1 MPEWI
6 SNFRLRIKA
15 ALRRRELD
23 RDLEEEMRFHLAL
36 AKSRHEARG
45 RAADEA
51 RAAAQREFGNV
62 TRFQEVCRDMWTFV
76 AFENLWQDLRFASR
90 MLAKQPGFTAMAIL
104 SLGLGIGANTAVFT
118 LMNDLLLKDLPV
130 DDPEHLVAIGNGESI
145 GVMVGLSGKID
156 IFPYDFFRGV
166 ESQREPFRGTAAYG
180 TFTVRVATRQGGAS
194 AGPAEQAFG
203 QLVSGN
209 FFHVVGAHTIA
220 GRAIEPSDD
229 AEPGRGT
236 VVVISYD
243 YWQRRF
249 AGDPGA
255 IGRTIVMNQ
264 TPLTVIGVAQPR
276 FYGVALES
284 SPPDMWLPLTM
295 QPQVMQQHS
304 FLTPGGPYWLHMV
317 GRLRPGVS
325 MAQAQEWMTLRM
337 QRYMLQAEG
346 TSIATDRREDIA
358 KSSVELI
365 QGGHGVSTIR
375 GRYAGAVVALMGNVV
390 LVLLIAC
397 ANLANYFL
405 AKMATRERE
414 ITTRL
419 ALGAATSRIVRQ
431 MLTEAMMLSLIGGC
445 LGILLAAWG
454 TRALIAF
461 VGSWGERTPF
471 DPTPDGAV
479 LAFTAGLSFL
489 TGLSFG
495 LVPAWRATRMN
506 LAPGLKS
513 SSRSSAGENVRL
525 SRFPISK
532 ILLTAQV
539 AFSLVLLMGAGL
551 FVGTLRNLENQS
563 FGFNPGHVLFAEID
577 PRLAGYKPD
586 QLPALYQR
594 LLAELSAQP
603 GVQSLSISHTPPIW
617 RGSWTMPIWV
627 KGHITQPHEDLD
639 SSINS
644 VTPGYFQTAGIRLS
658 TGRLFGPHDGSGS
671 ARVVVVNQTMA
682 KHFFPGADPLGKH
695 VFVGEAAR
703 GDWEI
708 VGVVEDGKYT
718 GPRDEPT
725 PMVFLPVLQLQGE
738 DLFTHTVLIRTLADP
753 AGAKEALRRVLAQV
767 DPNLPPLRME
777 TLNELVDQS
786 VAREQM
792 VSRLSTFFSLLA
804 LLLACIGLYGVMSYS
819 VVRRANEIGIR
830 MALGA
835 QRNGVLWLVLRE
847 TLVLLGLGIGLGVPA
862 ALAAMQYIRS
872 QLFGVGPFDPPTLAL
887 AISVILLVTVI
898 AGYLPARRAT
908 GMDPLAALRYE

>member
-6 SNFRLRIKA
+6 SNFRLRMKA

-45 RAADEA
+45 RGADEA

-76 AFENLWQDLRFASR
+76 AFENLWQDVRFAAR

-130 DDPEHLVAIGNGESI
+130 NDPEHLVAIGNGESI

-166 ESQREPFRGTAAYG
+166 ESQREPFQGTAAYG
-180 TFTVRVATRQGGAS
+180 TFSVRVAVRPGGAP

-209 FFHVVGAHTIA
+209 FFRVVGAHAIA

-236 VVVISYD
+236 VAVISYD

-264 TPLTVIGVAQPR
+264 TPFTVIGVAPPR

-295 QPQVMQQHS
+295 QPQVMQQPS
-304 FLTPGGPYWLHMV
+304 FLVPNGPYWLHMV
-317 GRLRPGVS
+317 GRLRSGVS
-325 MAQAQEWMTLRM
+325 MAQAQEWTTLRM
-337 QRYMLQAEG
+337 RRYMLQAEG
-346 TSIATDRREDIA
+346 TTIATDRREDIA

-375 GRYAGAVVALMGNVV
+375 GRYAGAVVALMGIVV

-405 AKMATRERE
+405 AKMAMRERE

-461 VGSWGERTPF
+461 LGSYGERTPF
-471 DPTPDGAV
+471 DPTPDAAV
-479 LAFTAGLSFL
+479 LAFTAGVSLL

-513 SSRSSAGENVRL
+513 SSRSIAGENVRL

-539 AFSLVLLMGAGL
+539 ALSLVLLMGAGL

-563 FGFNPGHVLFAEID
+563 FGFNPSHVLFAEVD

-594 LLAELSAQP
+594 LLAELSAQA
-603 GVQSLSISHTPPIW
+603 GAQSVSISYSPPIW
-617 RGSWTMPIWV
+617 RGSWTIPIFV
-627 KGHITQPHEDLD
+627 KGHLAQPHEDLV

-644 VTPGYFQTAGIRLS
+644 VTPGYFQTAGIRLVA
-658 TGRLFGPHDGSGS
+658 GRLLGQHDGAGS

-682 KHFFPGADPLGKH
+682 KRFFPGSDPLGKH
-695 VFVGEAAR
+695 MSVGEAAR

-718 GPRDEPT
+718 GPREEPT
-725 PMVFLPVLQLQGE
+725 PMVFLPVLQLKGE

-804 LLLACIGLYGVMSYS
+804 LLLACVGLYGVMSYS

-847 TLVLLGLGIGLGVPA
+847 TLVLLALGIGLGVPA
-862 ALAAMQYIRS
+862 ALAATQYIRS
-872 QLFGVGPFDPPTLAL
+872 QLFGVGPFDPLTLAL
-887 AISVILLVTVI
+887 AISVIVLVTVI

-908 GMDPLAALRYE
+908 GMDPLVALRYE